1 LIRFVSA
8 AGVALLVLICF
19 ELYNGVSRVKS
30 QERELASLKAAIV
43 SEQEAIRVLKAE
55 WSYLNQP
62 ERLQTLAR
70 EHLPLTPTGASQI
83 VVLASLPL
91 KAASAPS
98 DAPPVIEANELPRRV
113 VPDAP
118 RPRFKPEPAK
128 AVP

>member
-1 LIRFVSA
+1 LIRFFAA
-8 AGVALLVLICF
+8 AGVALLILICF

-30 QERELASLKAAIV
+30 QEQQLASLKSQIA

-70 EHLPLTPTGASQI
+70 EHLPLTQTGASQI
-83 VVLASLPL
+83 VVMASLPL
-91 KAASAPS
+91 KAGPEPS
-98 DAPPVIEANELPRRV
+98 GAPPIVEANDLPRKV
-113 VPDAP
+113 VPGAP
-118 RPRFKPEPAK
+118 QPRAKPK